1 MSSEI
6 SCPGKRHRYLAFFA
20 YLNGTDGVVLRAR
33 DEYLEDF
40 LHDGVWIGK
49 QEYRFLS
56 HGPFPTSPHELARRI
71 NDPPQLHNF
80 QRIVIYSCICLKIT
94 ISVQSFLRSM

>member
-1 MSSEI
+1 MTGLPYIFYNSIIDEPAISSEI
-6 SCPGKRHRYLAFFA
+6 SCPGKRHRYLACFA

-33 DEYLEDF
+33 DEYLEDV

-71 NDPPQLHNF
+71 NDPPP
-80 QRIVIYSCICLKIT
+80 T
-94 ISVQSFLRSM
+94 P